1 MSTNRMK
8 PEEIL
13 KEAKDYF
20 EKLGL
25 TGYVDAF
32 FATDL
37 VKEVIHTTYEKYE
50 GQVKNLVQ
58 NMPKEIR
65 KRGEALLPEAIG
77 REEAYSS
84 DVKSNLVCN
93 IVRVIKVLEDF
104 VPVDETISNLFIK
117 SFVDEADGKMLEMV
131 KYFAEGLA
139 DSLLKDFMMA
149 VSVPVG
155 LPPEVAGLV
164 AMLGGKGSIAM
175 DGNEFLEFL
184 ENMMEENPDEDD
196 YEEGNN
202 CC

>member
-13 KEAKDYF
+13 KEAEGYF

-37 VKEVIHTTYEKYE
+37 VKEVIHTMYEKYE
-50 GQVKNLVQ
+50 GQVKDLVK

-65 KRGEALLPEAIG
+65 KRGEALLPEAVG
-77 REEAYSS
+77 REKAYSS
-84 DVKSNLVCN
+84 DVKNNLVCN
-93 IVRVIKVLEDF
+93 IVRVIKLLEDF
-104 VPVDETISNLFIK
+104 VPVDEAISNVFIK
-117 SFVDEADGKMLEMV
+117 SFVEEADGKMLEMV

-149 VSVPVG
+149 VSVPMG

-164 AMLGGKGSIAM
+164 AMLGGKGAIAM

-184 ENMMEENPDEDD
+184 ENMMEEEADDHD